1 MNNRPSGSTKE
12 MRAEVQAGHGA
23 ARYPTAKQHWAGG
36 LELFAAI
43 MLVIIGFFHVIVGL
57 AALLRSS
64 YYVVTIDPTAWGW
77 VHVGLGILLALT
89 GGALGAGQ
97 SWARVVGMIIAGLSA
112 LGNFLFIPYEPLWA
126 LLIIAIDV
134 AVIWALAAHLREPT
148 SGRTA
153 SSE

>member
-1 MNNRPSGSTKE
+1 M
-12 MRAEVQAGHGA
+12 AQAGHGA

-57 AALLRSS
+57 AALLQSS
-64 YYVVTIDPTAWGW
+64 YYYVVTENYAFTIDPTAWGW
-77 VHVGLGILLALT
+77 VHLGLGILLALT

-112 LGNFLFIPYEPLWA
+112 LGSFLFIPYEPVWA

-153 SSE
+153 SGE